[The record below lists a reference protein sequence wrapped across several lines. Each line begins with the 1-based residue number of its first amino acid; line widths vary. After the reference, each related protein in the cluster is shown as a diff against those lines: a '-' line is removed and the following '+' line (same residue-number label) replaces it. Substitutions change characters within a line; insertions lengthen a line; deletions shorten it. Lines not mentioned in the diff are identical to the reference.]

1 MCGIHIDYKNIELER
16 SYWTLSNFILICSNM
31 LIMLFHYLFEKV
43 RVFSLPLSDVNKQ
56 DLMNFGLKCSNT
68 WTCYE
73 LEGYKGKL
81 KWINCNNMLQLIQ
94 MWQWL
99 PVSNLIF
106 VYKMFGSDEIC
117 KTWKTSVWGCGCGN
131 WCVWG
136 WLNVF
141 FLRF

>member
-1 MCGIHIDYKNIELER
+1 
-16 SYWTLSNFILICSNM
+16 M

-81 KWINCNNMLQLIQ
+81 K
-94 MWQWL
+94 
-99 PVSNLIF
+99 
-106 VYKMFGSDEIC
+106 
-117 KTWKTSVWGCGCGN
+117 
-131 WCVWG
+131 
-136 WLNVF
+136 
-141 FLRF
+141 

>member
-31 LIMLFHYLFEKV
+31 LIMLFHYFFEKV
-43 RVFSLPLSDVNKQ
+43 RVFSFPLSDVNKQ

-81 KWINCNNMLQLIQ
+81 K
-94 MWQWL
+94 
-99 PVSNLIF
+99 
-106 VYKMFGSDEIC
+106 
-117 KTWKTSVWGCGCGN
+117 
-131 WCVWG
+131 
-136 WLNVF
+136 
-141 FLRF
+141 

>member
-1 MCGIHIDYKNIELER
+1 
-16 SYWTLSNFILICSNM
+16 M

-106 VYKMFGSDEIC
+106 VQDKRFGC
-117 KTWKTSVWGCGCGN
+117 LAVMRSVKPEKHLCGAVG
-131 WCVWG
+131 VAIG
-136 WLNVF
+136 VSGDD
-141 FLRF
+141 